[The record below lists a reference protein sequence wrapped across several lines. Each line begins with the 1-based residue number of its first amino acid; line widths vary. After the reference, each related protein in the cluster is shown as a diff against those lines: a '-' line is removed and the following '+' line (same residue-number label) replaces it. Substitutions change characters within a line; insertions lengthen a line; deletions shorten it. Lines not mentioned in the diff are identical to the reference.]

1 MLTLPV
7 LSANADVLLG
17 GDIEVN
23 AWNQDYTY
31 NDNKNGDDITY
42 TVEASLEHPI
52 PLIPNVKY
60 AQSSANANNFEYKK
74 QDFTLYYELLDN
86 DLVSLDIGAGLTYLS
101 NGKLNNQTFKGYVP
115 HLYAATEIGIPGT
128 PLFIYGKGSGVSY
141 SDYDMLDASAG
152 LQYSL
157 GMGLFDLELQIGY
170 RIQTFN
176 LKGFDDLTTNLN
188 TEAKGFY
195 AGANIDF

>member
-1 MLTLPV
+1 MLALPV
-7 LSANADVLLG
+7 FSASADVLLG
-17 GDIEVN
+17 ADVEVN
-23 AWNQDYTY
+23 AWNQDYTS
-31 NDNKNGDDITY
+31 NDNKSGDDVTY
-42 TVEASLEHPI
+42 TIEASLEHPI

-60 AQSSANANNFEYKK
+60 AQSEANADSYKYTK

-86 DLVSLDIGAGLTYLS
+86 DLVSVDVGAGLTYLS
-101 NGKLNNQTFKGYVP
+101 KGEINNQSFEGYVP

-128 PLFIYGKGSGVSY
+128 PLFIFGKGSGVSY

-152 LQYSL
+152 IQYAI

-176 LKGFDDLTTNLN
+176 LKGFDDLTVDVDTK
-188 TEAKGFY
+188 TEGFY
-195 AGANIDF
+195 GGVNIDF